1 MSPKLFSRKINI
13 FSTQAYNNV
22 DRSLTQ
28 KKNGAVK
35 KKKIRVF
42 RKADKICVVHGGNVT
57 EEGSHDELMSKPDS
71 RYKVL
76 VDAAEGRGGSM
87 AM

>member
-1 MSPKLFSRKINI
+1 M
-13 FSTQAYNNV
+13 
-22 DRSLTQ
+22 
-28 KKNGAVK
+28 
-35 KKKIRVF
+35 
-42 RKADKICVVHGGNVT
+42 VHGGNVT